1 MQNKQ
6 TKIRYEKRNLG
17 TVVHCD
23 FDGLCWEDEMD
34 AVIEKGLSVSVEQSK
49 LMAKSIWEQKTL
61 LPRTLDKEGKLI
73 TFRLGSG
80 GPVAFFQEY
89 SGICMR
95 QRVILF

>member
-1 MQNKQ
+1 MRKEIWALLFIAILMGCAG
-6 TKIRYEKRNLG
+6 K
-17 TVVHCD
+17 
-23 FDGLCWEDEMD
+23 DEMD

-61 LPRTLDKEGKLI
+61 LPRTLDKEGNSSHQ
-73 TFRLGSG
+73 TRSG

-89 SGICMR
+89 FGICMR